1 MRAAGRSGGPN
12 RSVYCAGST
21 QNTGP
26 SRIHPVTSVRVS
38 LARRYKC
45 RDAGGD
51 PTPAGAAHRPVELAQ
66 APDGSLYLS
75 DDKAGWMA
83 DLLCRSGSPK

>member
-1 MRAAGRSGGPN
+1 LVQHAQLIS
-12 RSVYCAGST
+12 YFF
-21 QNTGP
+21 
-26 SRIHPVTSVRVS
+26 I
-38 LARRYKC
+38 
-45 RDAGGD
+45 AGGD

>member
-1 MRAAGRSGGPN
+1 MSDTVIFSGGTL
-12 RSVYCAGST
+12 RSEIA
-21 QNTGP
+21 TGNV
-26 SRIHPVTSVRVS
+26 SRWHNGEPRGRFDTF
-38 LARRYKC
+38 A
-45 RDAGGD
+45 DNFAGGD